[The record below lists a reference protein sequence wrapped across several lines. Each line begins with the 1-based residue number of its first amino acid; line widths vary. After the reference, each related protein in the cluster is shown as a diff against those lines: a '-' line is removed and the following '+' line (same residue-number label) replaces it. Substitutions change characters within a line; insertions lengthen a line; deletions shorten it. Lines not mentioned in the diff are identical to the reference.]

1 MVAAEEGND
10 LAETA
15 LAASR
20 AKERSRRKWRSDMV
34 RKIRER
40 AQIVAGLA
48 VVCAS
53 AISSAQAQ
61 PPVVYVEDCGKTPIF
76 VCADSGQ
83 RIGAPSYRTR
93 AIPFRHVRHFQP
105 SYDLPTREREWLWND
120 P

>member
-1 MVAAEEGND
+1 MTRRTMAWGQIAAGF
-10 LAETA
+10 
-15 LAASR
+15 
-20 AKERSRRKWRSDMV
+20 
-34 RKIRER
+34 
-40 AQIVAGLA
+40 A
-48 VVCAS
+48 VVFVN

-93 AIPFRHVRHFQP
+93 AIHYRHVRHFQP
-105 SYDLPTREREWLWND
+105 SYDLPTSEREWLWND